1 MRLHLVANNICLLL
15 LGRRPNLGSRLLAL
29 CDRRI
34 GADWRARHHNPLL
47 LLETFVDPDRF
58 RGTVCRAAN
67 WTPIGKYANAQCS
80 SPALLQLTDS
90 VVSPIEVTRE
100 ARCC

>member
-1 MRLHLVANNICLLL
+1 MKSDLRHDAE
-15 LGRRPNLGSRLLAL
+15 LGLARTTPGSRFLPL
-29 CDRRI
+29 CARRI
-34 GADWRARHHNPLL
+34 GADWQARHHHPLL

-58 RGTVCRAAN
+58 RGTVCHVAN
-67 WTPIGKYANAQCS
+67 WTPIGICANAKS
-80 SPALLQLTDS
+80 SSRALLQLTDS